1 MCYGVLWSFGGPP
14 ARAVRLV
21 VNGDA
26 YLREASPMFDRKRRE
41 LITLLGGAVAWPLA
55 ARGQQPAMPL
65 VGFLSA
71 TRSASPYLD
80 RVATF
85 RRGLSEAGYVES
97 RNVIVEYHWADDDG
111 RDSCRARG

>member
-1 MCYGVLWSFGGPP
+1 
-14 ARAVRLV
+14 
-21 VNGDA
+21 
-26 YLREASPMFDRKRRE
+26 
-41 LITLLGGAVAWPLA
+41 
-55 ARGQQPAMPL
+55 MPL

>member
-1 MCYGVLWSFGGPP
+1 MAP
-14 ARAVRLV
+14 AEGHMAIYIGR
-21 VNGDA
+21 
-26 YLREASPMFDRKRRE
+26 RKFTAM
-41 LITLLGGAVAWPLA
+41 LSGAAAWPLA
-55 ARGQQPAMPL
+55 ARAQQPTMPV

-85 RRGLSEAGYVES
+85 RRGLSEAGYVEG